1 MAYIVAVSHENYLK
15 GGIKCDTYEEAL
27 NKWKEE
33 PWRNIH
39 DEEGNLVFPIANQFP
54 IGRHDAKIEITHD
67 TGIFKADNLTQ
78 PLMDKMTKEEIVLQ
92 EGVEIEGNIF
102 FGHNIIAFP
111 YADNGLCYIN
121 KKYAKVV

>member
-15 GGIKCDTYEEAL
+15 GGIKCDTYTEAL
-27 NKWKEE
+27 KKWEEE

-54 IGRHDAKIEITHD
+54 IGRHEAKIEITHD
-67 TGIFKADNLTQ
+67 TGLFKADNLTQ
-78 PLMDKMTKEEIVLQ
+78 PVVDKNTDENVMLEVGER
-92 EGVEIEGNIF
+92 IEGQIF

-111 YADNGLCYIN
+111 HAGNGLCYIS
-121 KKYAKVV
+121 KQCAKVV

>member
-15 GGIKCDTYEEAL
+15 GGIKCDTYAEAL

-33 PWRNIH
+33 PWGNIH

-54 IGRHDAKIEITHD
+54 IGRHKAKIEITHD
-67 TGIFKADNLTQ
+67 TALFKADNLTK
-78 PLMDKMTKEEIVLQ
+78 PHKDKITKEEIVLQ
-92 EGVEIEGNIF
+92 EGAKIEGDIF

-111 YADNGLCYIN
+111 YGENEICYIS